1 MRSAGRATGG
11 HAVSGSDSAELTTL
25 TEWADVLPP
34 ERNAAAP
41 PEARGLARDEVR
53 MLVSA
58 DRLTHTRFHELPQQL
73 NAGDLVVV
81 NNSSTLAAAV
91 DAVLDDIPVTLHL
104 STWLNAPVDGETAAS
119 GPPDTFGGCDGLW
132 VVEVRTRERTPYTGG
147 LYAGNEIQLPDGATA
162 TLREPWL
169 PGARRLWIA
178 ELTADPT
185 WLLATHGHPITYS
198 YVPQRWS
205 PSYYTTVFGRIPG
218 SAEMPSAA
226 RPFTQRLVLDLVTSG
241 IAIAP
246 ITLHTGVSS
255 PEAGEPPS
263 PERFV
268 VPATTARLVNETRAA
283 GGRIIAVG
291 TTVTRALETTVD
303 HRGTA
308 HPARGWTELVLG
320 PQRPARVVD
329 GIITGWHAPG
339 ASHLDLLVAV
349 VGETAVHA
357 AYATALDSGYLW
369 HEFGDSALLL
379 GAGRR

>member
-1 MRSAGRATGG
+1 M
-11 HAVSGSDSAELTTL
+11 TTAL
-25 TEWADVLPP
+25 NEWADVLPP

-53 MLVSA
+53 MLVAA
-58 DRLTHTRFHELPQQL
+58 DRLTHNTFRELPAHL

-81 NNSSTLAAAV
+81 NNSATLAAAV
-91 DAVLDDIPVTLHL
+91 DGTLDNMPVTLHL
-104 STWLNAPVDGETAAS
+104 STWLNAPVDGAG

-132 VVEVRTRERTPYTGG
+132 VLEVRTRERTPYPRD
-147 LYAGNEIQLPDGATA
+147 LSKGNEIRLPEGATA

-178 ELTADPT
+178 ELSADPT
-185 WLLATHGHPITYS
+185 WLLATHGYPITYS

-241 IAIAP
+241 VAIAP
-246 ITLHTGVSS
+246 ITLHAGVSS
-255 PEAGEPPS
+255 PEVGEPPS
-263 PERFV
+263 PERFAV
-268 VPATTARLVNETRAA
+268 TAATARLVNDTKAA

-291 TTVTRALETTVD
+291 TTVTRALETTTDRDGIV
-303 HRGTA
+303 

-320 PQRPARVVD
+320 PRRPARVVD

-339 ASHLDLLVAV
+339 ASHLELLVAV
-349 VGETAVHA
+349 AGEATVQE
-357 AYATALDSGYLW
+357 AYATALDTGYLW
-369 HEFGDSALLL
+369 HEFGDSALLFGP
-379 GAGRR
+379 GARRG

>member
-1 MRSAGRATGG
+1 MNSASTGG
-11 HAVSGSDSAELTTL
+11 PAALN
-25 TEWADVLPP
+25 EWPDILPP
-34 ERNAAAP
+34 ERNAIAP

-53 MLVSA
+53 MLVAA
-58 DRLTHTRFHELPQQL
+58 DRLSHTIFRELPQQL

-91 DAVLDDIPVTLHL
+91 DGVLDGTPVTLHL
-104 STWLNAPVDGETAAS
+104 STWLNALVEAETEAS
-119 GPPDTFGGCDGLW
+119 VPPDTFGGCDGLW
-132 VVEVRTRERTPYTGG
+132 VVEVRTRERTPYGG
-147 LYAGNEIQLPDGATA
+147 DLYAGNEIQMPDGTTA

-178 ELTADPT
+178 ELSADPT
-185 WLLATHGHPITYS
+185 WLLATHGYPITYS

-218 SAEMPSAA
+218 SAEMPSAG
-226 RPFTQRLVLDLVTSG
+226 RPFTQALVLDLVTAG
-241 IAIAP
+241 VAVAP

-263 PERFV
+263 PERFA
-268 VPATTARLVNETRAA
+268 VPATTARLVNDTRAA

-291 TTVTRALETTVD
+291 TTVTRALETTAD
-303 HRGTA
+303 HNGIVY
-308 HPARGWTELVLG
+308 PARGWTELVLG

-349 VGETAVHA
+349 AGETSVHE
-357 AYATALDSGYLW
+357 AYATALDTGYLW
-369 HEFGDSALLL
+369 HEFGDSALLF
-379 GAGRR
+379 GPRRA